1 MTYQKPPGALKFFV
15 WTCLGFACVM
25 VMAVIVVAAWELA
38 VRLLN

>member
-15 WTCLGFACVM
+15 WACLGFASVM
-25 VMAVIVVAAWELA
+25 VLAVIVVAAYQLA